1 MYKYFDLSKLPILSR
16 GRKTLQVS
24 SYDRQY
30 ENKDWGNYLYDI
42 AENTSVIFDDPG
54 CGCIKSIWMAVP
66 SKDAIMEFYF
76 GGEATPRYTS
86 SLFGFFN
93 GECPELT
100 GIGNTF
106 EERGHWE
113 LADCRCGNCF
123 IQIPYE
129 NGLKIIVRGEEKEKC
144 YYHIMYESY
153 ADGVI
158 PMEGSK
164 EIYEKSFSNIPAPKA
179 ELKKYTITRN
189 YNDFMTLEGSG
200 VIREMTIKV
209 AEDIDLN
216 KLMFYICFDDSRIPQ
231 VACPVSHLFA
241 QPERWEDINS
251 YVVTSKKENGY
262 VTTSCYLPMPFF
274 SKLYI
279 GVINLVKGASYD
291 VEFGV
296 VIEENNYN
304 KEETG
309 YFYADTKEGP
319 TVLFSDWNIGDFAGR
334 GHVVGLVQSCVN
346 GVGGSY
352 CEGNEHYY
360 INGERS
366 PRINGTGTEDIY
378 LGCYW
383 PNMKFD
389 SPCAGCVNDVYLEGN
404 SDLTKSLDNPIMYYR
419 YYLDMPIAFDCG
431 IKLDVQHGAVCQ
443 NFSDYKTTCFS
454 YRQDKPLYQ
463 QTDYIKLSIEAS
475 RTMHSYKADG
485 KQYTLNAKLE
495 SDMRAPLLC
504 ETGYKTEGGKVSFT
518 VAVDEKNNG
527 VILRRLY
534 DQSVGN
540 GGAKVYVDGQYVGI
554 WHCCNINTFF
564 PFTDS
569 DFEIPAKFT
578 KGKAT
583 LNIEITTDGIYT
595 DFDYTVLS

>member
-1 MYKYFDLSKLPILSR
+1 MYEYFDLNNLPILSR
-16 GRKTLQVS
+16 GRRTLQVS
-24 SYDRQY
+24 SYDRRY

-42 AENTSVIFDDPG
+42 AEDTSVIFDDPG

-66 SKDAIMEFYF
+66 SKNAMMEFYF
-76 GGEATPRYTS
+76 GEETTPRYTS

-129 NGLKIIVRGEEKEKC
+129 NGLKIIVRGAEKESC

-153 ADGVI
+153 PEGII
-158 PMEGSK
+158 PEK
-164 EIYEKSFSNIPAPKA
+164 DCKDTYERSFSTVRTSEAKL
-179 ELKKYTITRN
+179 EKYTLSKH
-189 YNDFMTLEGSG
+189 YNDLMTIETSG
-200 VIREMTIKV
+200 VVREMTLRV
-209 AEDIDLN
+209 PEDADLS

-231 VACPVSHLFA
+231 VSCPVPALFA
-241 QPERWEDINS
+241 QPVRWEDINS
-251 YVVTSKKENGY
+251 YALSSKKENGY
-262 VTTSCYLPMPFF
+262 VTTSVYLPMPFF
-274 SKLYI
+274 KKMYI
-279 GVINLVKGASYD
+279 GIINLSKNTYD
-291 VEFGV
+291 IEFGV
-296 VIEENNYN
+296 VIGKNNYN

-309 YFYADTKEGP
+309 HFYADYREGP
-319 TVLFSDWNIGDFAGR
+319 TVLFSDWNIGEFAGR
-334 GHVVGLVQSCVN
+334 GHIVGLAQSCVN

-366 PRINGTGTEDIY
+366 PSINGTGTEDIY

-389 SPCAGCVNDVYLEGN
+389 SPCAGCINDVYLEGN

-419 YYLDMPIAFDCG
+419 YYLDMPIAFEAG

-443 NFSDYKTTCFS
+443 NFSDYTTTCFS
-454 YRQDKPLYQ
+454 YRQDKPSYT
-463 QTDYIKLSIEAS
+463 QTDYIKLGNELS
-475 RTMHSYKADG
+475 RAMHNYKADG
-485 KQYTLNAKLE
+485 EQYTLTGKLE
-495 SDMRAPLLC
+495 SDMRAPELC
-504 ETGYKTEGGKVSFT
+504 EIGYKTVNGNVSFKI
-518 VAVDEKNNG
+518 AIDPENDG

-534 DQSVGN
+534 DQSVSN
-540 GGAKVYVDGQYVGI
+540 ANAKVYVNGEFAGI
-554 WHCCNINTFF
+554 WNCCNINTYFAYA
-564 PFTDS
+564 DS
-569 DFEIPAKFT
+569 DFHIPAKLT
-578 KGKAT
+578 KGLGA
-583 LNIEITTDGIYT
+583 LDIEIRTEGTYT

>member
-1 MYKYFDLSKLPILSR
+1 MYKYFDLNNLPILSR
-16 GRKTLQVS
+16 NRKALQVS

-42 AENTSVIFDDPG
+42 DETTSVIFDDPG

-66 SKDAIMEFYF
+66 SKETFMDFYF
-76 GGEATPRYTS
+76 GNETTPRYTS

-93 GECPELT
+93 GECPELS

-129 NGLKIIVRGEEKEKC
+129 NGLKIVVRGEEKEKC

-153 ADGVI
+153 PDGVI
-158 PMEGSK
+158 PCEGSK
-164 EIYEKSFSNIPAPKA
+164 EIYEKSFSAIPVSRA
-179 ELKKYTITRN
+179 ELKKYTLVKN
-189 YNDFMTLEGSG
+189 YNDFMTIEGSG
-200 VIREMTIKV
+200 VIKEMTLKV
-209 AEDIDLN
+209 REDCDLS
-216 KLMFYICFDDSRIPQ
+216 KVMFYICFDHARAPQ
-231 VACPVSHLFA
+231 VSCPMSALFA
-241 QPERWEDINS
+241 QPVRWEDISS
-251 YVVTSKKENGY
+251 YALTSKKENGY
-262 VTTSCYLPMPFF
+262 VTTSVYLPMPFF
-274 SKLYI
+274 EKMYLGVVKLI
-279 GVINLVKGASYD
+279 PDEIEL
-291 VEFGV
+291 EFGI

-304 KEETG
+304 REETG
-309 YFYADTKEGP
+309 YFYADHKEGP
-319 TVLFSDWNIGDFAGR
+319 TVLFSDWNIGEFAGR
-334 GHVVGLVQSCVN
+334 GHIIGLAQSCVN

-389 SPCAGCVNDVYLEGN
+389 SPCAGCINDVYLEAN
-404 SDLTKSLDNPIMYYR
+404 EQLKDCLNYPIMYYR

-443 NFSDYKTTCFS
+443 NYSDYKTTCFS
-454 YRQDKPLYQ
+454 YRQNTPDYEK
-463 QTDYIKLSIEAS
+463 TDYIKLSSEFS
-475 RTMHSYKADG
+475 RNMHSYKADG
-485 KQYTLNAKLE
+485 EEYTLKAKLE
-495 SDMRAPLLC
+495 SDMRAPLLA
-504 ETGYKTEGGKVSFT
+504 ETGYKTIDGCVSFN
-518 VAVDEKNNG
+518 AAIRPENRG
-527 VILRRLY
+527 IIIRRLY
-534 DQSVGN
+534 DQSLSN
-540 GGAKVYVDGQYVGI
+540 ANAEVYADGQFAGI
-554 WHCCNINTFF
+554 WNCCNINTFF

-569 DFEIPAKFT
+569 DFHISEKFT
-578 KGKAT
+578 KGKSNI
-583 LNIEITTDGIYT
+583 NIEIRSKGIYT
-595 DFDYTVLS
+595 DFDYTILS

>member
-1 MYKYFDLSKLPILSR
+1 MYKYFDLNNLPILSR

-66 SKDAIMEFYF
+66 SPEAIMEFYF
-76 GGEATPRYTS
+76 DGEEAPRYTS

-129 NGLKIIVRGEEKEKC
+129 NGLKIVVRGKEKEKC

-153 ADGVI
+153 ADGVLRE
-158 PMEGSK
+158 EGNRDV
-164 EIYEKSFSNIPAPKA
+164 YEASFSTKRVPKA
-179 ELKKYTITRN
+179 PLLPYSLSKKY
-189 YNDFMTLEGSG
+189 NDLMTLEQSG

-209 AEDIDLN
+209 KEDTDLR
-216 KLMFYICFDDSRIPQ
+216 KVMFYVCFDDERIPQ
-231 VACPVSHLFA
+231 ISCPVCDLFA
-241 QPERWEDINS
+241 QPVRWENIDS
-251 YVVTSKKENGY
+251 YAVSSKKEDGY
-262 VTTSCYLPMPFF
+262 VTASFYLPMPFF
-274 SKLYI
+274 KKAYI
-279 GVINLVKGASYD
+279 GMINLGEPVEF
-291 VEFGV
+291 EFGV
-296 VIEENNYN
+296 DVAENNYN
-304 KEETG
+304 EDEIG
-309 YFYADTKEGP
+309 LFHADHKAGP
-319 TVLFSDWNIGDFAGR
+319 TVLFSDWNIGEFDGR

-360 INGERS
+360 INGERT

-389 SPCAGCVNDVYLEGN
+389 SPCAGCVNDVYLEAG
-404 SDLTKSLDNPIMYYR
+404 SDLAKCLDYPIMYYR
-419 YYLDMPIAFDCG
+419 FYLDMPIAFDCG

-443 NFSDYKTTCFS
+443 NFSDYTTTCFS
-454 YRQDKPLYQ
+454 YRRSDASYK
-463 QTDYIKLSIEAS
+463 QTDYIKLSSEAS
-475 RTMHSYKADG
+475 RKMHEYVSDG
-485 KQYTLNAKLE
+485 EYYVHTGKLE
-495 SDMRAPLLC
+495 SDMRAPLLT
-504 ETGYKTEGGKVSFT
+504 EGGYKTVNGKVSFK
-518 VAVDEKNNG
+518 VAVDAANEG

-534 DQSVGN
+534 ELGVSN
-540 GGAKVYVDGQYVGI
+540 AGAEVYVDGEFAGI
-554 WHCCNINTFF
+554 WNCCNINTY
-564 PFTDS
+564 FTFADD
-569 DFEIPAKFT
+569 DFEIPAKLT
-578 KGKAT
+578 KGKDT
-583 LNIEITTDGIYT
+583 LAIEIRTKGTYT